1 MMGPTTSLIVYLSEK
16 ERIKCLKG
24 SKVKQY
30 GNDVVGSY
38 KILLCTYLM
47 PLTCA
52 VHSTLVYFLLKK
64 FTKIAKNNILK
75 IALGMFALQP
85 IYALLFVK
93 SYDSFKRSWYRLKFL
108 FMRLF
113 KPNIYDDFNRSKRE
127 IQKKIL
133 DVVEEMGD
141 KVVENF
147 EENRILKKEEL
158 HRSEAQLYIFDEE
171 EDLKEQ

>member
-52 VHSTLVYFLLKK
+52 IHSTLVYFLLKK

-75 IALGMFALQP
+75 IKGIPSKKGRQSVIDWLRFSALFFSN
-85 IYALLFVK
+85 LLSK
-93 SYDSFKRSWYRLKFL
+93 TINI
-108 FMRLF
+108 
-113 KPNIYDDFNRSKRE
+113 PNYK
-127 IQKKIL
+127 
-133 DVVEEMGD
+133 
-141 KVVENF
+141 
-147 EENRILKKEEL
+147 
-158 HRSEAQLYIFDEE
+158 AQNN
-171 EDLKEQ
+171 